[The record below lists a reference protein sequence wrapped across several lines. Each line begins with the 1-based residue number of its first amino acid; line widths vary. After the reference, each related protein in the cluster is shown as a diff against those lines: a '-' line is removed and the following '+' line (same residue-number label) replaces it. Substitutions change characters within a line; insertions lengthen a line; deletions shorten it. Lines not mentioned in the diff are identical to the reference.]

1 MAFVDHD
8 LHIHSNLSSCAGPK
22 GITQTKENILK
33 YAERNGFRTIC
44 VTDHYWD
51 EAMPSRI
58 GMKDNFNI
66 IVNRLE
72 LDDSHKFIV

>member
-8 LHIHSNLSSCAGPK
+8 
-22 GITQTKENILK
+22 
-33 YAERNGFRTIC
+33 
-44 VTDHYWD
+44 WD
-51 EAMPSRI
+51 EEMPSRI

-66 IVNRLE
+66 IANRLE